1 MISAVIFDL
10 NGTVLSDEDEYG
22 LAFKR
27 VLEALGAVVDSDQPH
42 VSGIGVEENWPKLLK
57 EYDIKTKKT
66 TKELAIETQ
75 NEYRKQIEH
84 VTVRD
89 GFEEFV
95 SNLKEDGIPI
105 ALATSNNWSMVDEV
119 FQKLDIEKYF
129 DVITTREEVLF
140 TKPDPEIFI
149 LSAQKLQVDPNGCI
163 IFEDSQAGIKAA
175 KLAGMKS
182 VGVAQDEKHAKTLK
196 DAKLVIYDYNDISA
210 DKLVKS

>member
-27 VLEALGAVVDSDQPH
+27 VLVSLGADVESDQPH

-57 EYDIKTKKT
+57 EYGVKTKKT
-66 TKELAIETQ
+66 TKELARETQ
-75 NEYRKQIEH
+75 NEYRKQIKN
-84 VTVRD
+84 VTVRE

-95 SNLKEDGIPI
+95 GSLKEDDIPT

-119 FQKLDIEKYF
+119 FRQLDIEQYF
-129 DVITTREEVLF
+129 DVVTTREEVLF
-140 TKPDPEIFI
+140 TKPDPEVFN

-163 IFEDSQAGIKAA
+163 VFEDSLAGIKAA
-175 KLAGMKS
+175 KLAGMKP

-196 DAKLVIYDYNDISA
+196 GVNLVIYDYNDVSA
-210 DKLVKS
+210 DKLIKG